1 LEGRAVLDR
10 IVLKE
15 HQMFLVCDGNGDIA
29 AHNVDGHGL
38 YWHDTRFLSLFELSL
53 DAGPPQLLSSSGEHN
68 FMMTLQFANL
78 AFTTPDGKDVRPRT
92 LSIRRNRFL
101 HAALHE
107 RIGIFNYN
115 AFPVPVTLSMTFGSD
130 FRDMFD
136 IRGYARRSK
145 HGEIDRPR
153 LEERD
158 IVLGYTGLD
167 KMRRETR
174 VQFDVAPSRL
184 EIHEPEALPPETL
197 EMLPGISGTGDP
209 RAEVP
214 IRPPTATAIFELMI
228 PPVQYASLTCEVIPN
243 QGGLEPDLPHTIGDV
258 SSLDTAFGEM
268 RQAYREWEETC
279 TEIMTD
285 DEIVNAIVKRSLHDL
300 RLLSDHVENGYLPSA
315 GIPWFSVPFG
325 RDSLITSMQ
334 TLVLQPDIA
343 RATLLFLAEH
353 QGREVNDWR
362 DEQPGKI
369 LHEIRLGELAA
380 LGDVPHT
387 PYYGSVDATPL
398 WVMTLGEYL
407 RWTGDEQLARELRPN
422 LEAALNWID
431 EYGDLDGDG
440 FVEYLCR
447 SSRGIRN
454 QGWKDSADSAT
465 HRDGR
470 RAEPPVA
477 LSEVQAYVY
486 AAWIAAGEVYDLY
499 GEPERAEG
507 YRVKAAMLRSRF
519 QTGWWSEA
527 DQFFAMAL
535 DAEKAPVNNIS
546 SNVGHGLWAG
556 MFDAGPAQTVGARL
570 VREDM
575 LCGWGI
581 RTLSSAEP
589 SFNPMSYHNG
599 SVWPHDNSLIV
610 AGLKRYEMDDDALKV
625 AEELIDAARRF
636 PLYRLPE
643 LYCGFARDRRYFSM
657 PAQYPVS
664 CSPQAWAAGSIFLLV
679 QSLLGL
685 RVDARTNR
693 VTLRPTLPHDLNLIR
708 LSNLQIGK
716 HRIDLDVRREN
727 GTTRVDVTR
736 AAPVAVVV
744 EPPIERPRFEWPQ
757 PLGPTRP
764 RY

>member
-1 LEGRAVLDR
+1 VLDR

-15 HQMFLVCDGNGDIA
+15 HQMFLVCDGNGDMA

-38 YWHDTRFLSLFELSL
+38 YWHDTRFLSLFELRL

-78 AFTTPDGKDVRPRT
+78 AFQTPDGIDVRPRT

-115 AFPVPVTLSMTFGSD
+115 PFPVPVTLSMTFGSD

-145 HGEIDRPR
+145 HGAIDRPR
-153 LEERD
+153 LDGND

-167 KMRRETR
+167 EMRRETR
-174 VQFDVAPSRL
+174 VHFDVAPSKL
-184 EIHEPEALPPETL
+184 VIHEPEALPSGTL

-214 IRPPTATAIFELMI
+214 IRPPTATAIFDLMI
-228 PPVQYASLTCEVIPN
+228 PPVQYASLTCEVMVN

-258 SSLDTAFGEM
+258 STLDTAFGEM

-279 TEIMTD
+279 TEIVTD
-285 DEIVNAIVKRSLHDL
+285 EEIVNAIIKRSLDDL
-300 RLLSDHVENGYLPSA
+300 RLLSDHVENGYVPSA

-325 RDSLITSMQ
+325 RDSLITSLQ
-334 TLVLQPDIA
+334 TLALQPDIA

-398 WVMTLGEYL
+398 WAMTLGEYL
-407 RWTGDEQLARELRPN
+407 RWTGDEQLARDLRPN
-422 LEAALNWID
+422 LEAALHWID

-486 AAWIAAGEVYDLY
+486 AAWIAAGEIYDLY
-499 GEPERAEG
+499 GEPDRADA
-507 YRVKAAMLRSRF
+507 YRLKAATLRTRF
-519 QTGWWSEA
+519 QKTWWSET
-527 DQFFAMAL
+527 DQYFAMAL
-535 DAEKAPVNNIS
+535 DADKSPVNTIS
-546 SNVGHGLWAG
+546 SNVGHGLWTG
-556 MFDAGPAQTVGARL
+556 LFDHSPALTVGARL

-610 AGLKRYEMDDDALKV
+610 AGLKRYEMDDDAVKV

-664 CSPQAWAAGSIFLLV
+664 CSPQAWAAGSVFLLV

-685 RVDARTNR
+685 RVDARNNR
-693 VTLRPTLPHDLNLIR
+693 VTLRPTLPHDLNLLR
-708 LSNLQIGK
+708 LSNLRIGK
-716 HRIDLDVRREN
+716 HRIDLEVRRDN

-736 AAPVAVVV
+736 AAPIAVVV
-744 EPPIERPRFEWPQ
+744 EPPIETPRFEWPQ
-757 PLGPTRP
+757 PLGPSRLTF
-764 RY
+764 